1 MGPTQYRGVTLLR
14 KLAMHSIVI
23 VLMLVIILAGVL
35 TLVVHG
41 IETLVII
48 SLGLIFLGASGRR
61 TRH

>member
-1 MGPTQYRGVTLLR
+1 
-14 KLAMHSIVI
+14 MHSIVI
-23 VLMLVIILAGVL
+23 VFMLVLILAGVL